1 MSSHLTEEQ
10 YQSGVKAVWR
20 ATAILSV
27 VTVVEVAVAL
37 ILGLHLPVIL
47 MNTFYAI
54 ASIAKAFL

>member
-1 MSSHLTEEQ
+1 MSNHLTEEQ

-37 ILGLHLPVIL
+37 ILGSSL
-47 MNTFYAI
+47 
-54 ASIAKAFL
+54 S